1 MLRILSKLRR
11 KPDRTYSVKAIYHVD
26 TAEMDAALAKA
37 EELNSAIKLY
47 YPAFSAP
54 DIADI
59 YLRLPYASKLFF
71 SAFSVGRIVPI
82 TIIICTIVRI
92 PPAIPTVS
100 GPFPNTKVITT
111 AESGK
116 SRSPQMNQSLPIYA

>member
-54 DIADI
+54 DIADWENKRGYPHFSHNTDDVKPFFFPSKSMNSFPE
-59 YLRLPYASKLFF
+59 YLR
-71 SAFSVGRIVPI
+71 
-82 TIIICTIVRI
+82 I
-92 PPAIPTVS
+92 PSSPS
-100 GPFPNTKVITT
+100 SREPNT
-111 AESGK
+111 
-116 SRSPQMNQSLPIYA
+116 SLLT

>member
-54 DIADI
+54 DIARYLVVCILSHTI
-59 YLRLPYASKLFF
+59 YRKQQP
-71 SAFSVGRIVPI
+71 
-82 TIIICTIVRI
+82 
-92 PPAIPTVS
+92 
-100 GPFPNTKVITT
+100 
-111 AESGK
+111 
-116 SRSPQMNQSLPIYA
+116 